1 MGQKADFYLSAFI
14 SDQGSDSFEHQTIM
28 KTKQNALVF
37 RKTHTII
44 LHNYIYKK
52 LIIWA
57 HDRMKTLVKH
67 GPELSR
73 RLLHPNFYT
82 AGGRLDVLEQ

>member
-1 MGQKADFYLSAFI
+1 MPWL
-14 SDQGSDSFEHQTIM
+14 
-28 KTKQNALVF
+28 F
-37 RKTHTII
+37 RKTLTII

>member
-1 MGQKADFYLSAFI
+1 MPWL
-14 SDQGSDSFEHQTIM
+14 
-28 KTKQNALVF
+28 F

-57 HDRMKTLVKH
+57 HDRTKTLVKH

-82 AGGRLDVLEQ
+82 AGGRLDVNRTVAELTINLESYIISIIK